1 MKKQMMTA
9 LLAVTMVGL
18 SGCNKQAEAPSAEA
32 PKGEVASDDMAGM
45 AMAVDAKMGKASGIV
60 TVIDAA
66 AGKITLDHG
75 AIPTINW
82 PAMKMEFSA
91 KPGVLTGISVGDKVD
106 FDVTVSGNA
115 GEVTSI
121 EKR

>member
-1 MKKQMMTA
+1 MKKVTMTA
-9 LLAVTMVGL
+9 AIAAALVGL
-18 SGCNKQAEAPSAEA
+18 SGCNKQAETPSAEA
-32 PKGEVASDDMAGM
+32 PKAAAASEAMSSM
-45 AMAVDAKMGKASGIV
+45 AMPAGAKMGKASG
-60 TVIDAA
+60 TVVAIDTA

-75 AIPTINW
+75 AIPAVGW
-82 PAMKMEFSA
+82 PAMKMGFSA

-106 FDVTVSGNA
+106 FDVTVSSNA

>member
-9 LLAVTMVGL
+9 LLAVTMASL
-18 SGCNKQAEAPSAEA
+18 AGCNKQPEAPSAEA
-32 PKGEVASDDMAGM
+32 PKGEVASGAMAGT

-60 TVIDAA
+60 TAIDAA

-75 AIPTINW
+75 AIPTIGW

-91 KPGVLTGISVGDKVD
+91 KPALLAGMSVGDKVD
-106 FDVTVSGNA
+106 FDVTVTGSA
-115 GEVTSI
+115 GELTAI
-121 EKR
+121 KRQ